1 VIAPP
6 TAAFLEAGSALI
18 VGTVDAAGAPHASRG
33 WGMTV
38 VHAETGQVRLLM
50 DADDAQSATN
60 LAETGAIAIT
70 AGDVRTLRS
79 IQLKGQAR
87 DRAPATVR
95 DRRWSDHFCE
105 LFFTAVHESDG
116 VPRVFLER
124 LRPLELVAWTVHVD
138 ELYDQTPGPRAGNAI
153 KGDDG

>member
-1 VIAPP
+1 
-6 TAAFLEAGSALI
+6 
-18 VGTVDAAGAPHASRG
+18 
-33 WGMTV
+33 
-38 VHAETGQVRLLM
+38 M
-50 DADDAQSATN
+50 DAGDARSASN

-79 IQLKGQAR
+79 IQLKGHAR
-87 DRAPATVR
+87 DRESASVR
-95 DRRWSDHFCE
+95 DRYWSDRFCD

-124 LRPLELVAWTVHVD
+124 LRPLELVAWTVHVE

-153 KGDDG
+153 KGDDT